1 MKIDI
6 RYPLRFKALPP
17 RCSGRKDVLV
27 SFLHTATVPEIS
39 EREVSTVFETA
50 TETPYRL
57 VEFGGKLFR
66 RIGNTAE
73 EAVKETLNQGFQHD
87 ESRNDLRYFTFEN
100 GKTPQRPL
108 SQPLNNH
115 ICHRLYLEGDNR
127 NKELEAWPF
136 IPVITGFAGRRTS
149 RNSFL
154 FEDLERKLKDI
165 DGEDFAKGRAEHV
178 AEAAK
183 LLVVDG
189 DLWIETPPPAIAVK
203 VDGYGST
210 ARMVMELTHLPDWL
224 DGNLD
229 RQYFPLSEHEKA
241 LEYAARATKLTAS
254 GTEPLEDYTFER
266 EIISSD
272 SHLLS
277 FDAENYSCTRT
288 ALVLGGDVARWLTYT
303 EGLAEK
309 VGGERARSVFLA
321 RDMAKAIGTDISE
334 WPDMTDLIHDVT
346 EAWKLTGRKPG
357 WATIPQNRHAFGTMI
372 CERAADVGKISV
384 FATLASEN
392 LPS

>member
-6 RYPLRFKALPP
+6 RYPLRFSALPP

-27 SFLHTATVPEIS
+27 SFLHTASIPEIS
-39 EREVSTVFETA
+39 GREVSTVFEAA

-57 VEFGGKLFR
+57 VEFEGKLFR
-66 RIGNTAE
+66 RIGNPAD
-73 EAVKETLNQGFQHD
+73 EAVGELLKSGFQHD
-87 ESRNDLRYFTFEN
+87 ETRNALFCFTFEN
-100 GKTPQRPL
+100 GKSSQRPVA
-108 SQPLNNH
+108 QALNNH

-127 NKELEAWPF
+127 DKELEAWPF
-136 IPVITGFAGRRTS
+136 IPVITGFKGRRTT

-165 DGEDFAKGRAEHV
+165 DGDEFARGRAEHA

-183 LLVVDG
+183 LLLVDG

-203 VDGYGST
+203 VEGYAST

-241 LEYAARATKLTAS
+241 LDYAARATKLTAT
-254 GTEPLEDYTFER
+254 GTEPFEDYTFER
-266 EIISSD
+266 EISSQD

-277 FDAENYSCTRT
+277 FDAEGYSCTRT
-288 ALVLGGDVARWLTYT
+288 ALVFGGDVARWLTYT
-303 EGLAEK
+303 EGLVEK
-309 VGGERARSVFLA
+309 VGEERARSVFLA
-321 RDMAKAIGTDISE
+321 RDMAKNIGTDISE
-334 WPDMTDLIHDVT
+334 WPDMTDLVHDVT

-357 WATIPQNRHAFGTMI
+357 WATIPQDRHAFGTMI
-372 CERAADVGKISV
+372 CERASDVGKISV
-384 FATLASEN
+384 FATLAGEN
-392 LPS
+392 LP